1 MAAKLEI
8 DLNAFGLWLTEH
20 AQRVE
25 TTLEELLP
33 DGEVAPEPLHQAM
46 RWAVLGGGKRVRA
59 AMVYAAAYACHPQLD
74 PAAQQALDRAAA
86 AVELVHAY
94 SLIHDDLPCMDDDT
108 MRRGKAAT
116 HVQFGEA
123 MALLAGDAMQPLA
136 FEWLAGMAI
145 SPALVVQAVHAL
157 AAAIGSDGMAGGQAI
172 DLLSTGES
180 IDELAL
186 ASMHAKKTGALMA
199 ASLQLGA
206 IVVGAGS
213 AQRNALRT
221 YAEAIGLA
229 FQVVDDVLD
238 ATSASERLGKT
249 AGKDIASDK
258 ATYVSLMGVDRARE
272 LADELA
278 QRAQAAASDF
288 GRPGERLVA
297 LAQFVVRREF

>member
-8 DLNAFGLWLTEH
+8 DLDAFGVWLTEH

-25 TTLEELLP
+25 MTLEELLP
-33 DGEVAPEPLHQAM
+33 EGDVAPEPLHQAM

-59 AMVYAAAYACHPQLD
+59 AMVYAAGYACHPQLD

-157 AAAIGSDGMAGGQAI
+157 ASAIGSDGMAGGQAI
-172 DLLSTGES
+172 DLLSTGET

-199 ASLQLGA
+199 ASLQIGA

-238 ATSASERLGKT
+238 ATTDSDRLGKT
-249 AGKDIASDK
+249 AGKDSASDK

-278 QRAQAAASDF
+278 QQAQAAAGEF

-297 LAQFVVRREF
+297 MAQFVVRREF

>member
-1 MAAKLEI
+1 MAAKPEI
-8 DLNAFGLWLTEH
+8 DLEAFAAWLTDH

-25 TTLEELLP
+25 TTLDELLP
-33 DGEVAPEPLHQAM
+33 QGDVTPEPLHQAM

-59 AMVYAAAYACHPQLD
+59 AMVYAAGYACQPQLD
-74 PAAQQALDRAAA
+74 GAAQQALDRAAA

-108 MRRGKAAT
+108 MRRGKPAT

-136 FEWLAGMAI
+136 FEWLASMAV
-145 SPALVVQAVHAL
+145 SPGLVVQAVHVL
-157 AAAIGSDGMAGGQAI
+157 AQAIGSDGMAGGQAI
-172 DLLSTGES
+172 DLLSTGAS

-186 ASMHAKKTGALMA
+186 AAMHAKKTGALMA

-213 AQRNALRT
+213 AQRNALRL

-238 ATSASERLGKT
+238 VTAASDRLGKT
-249 AGKDIASDK
+249 AGKDSAAEK

-278 QRAQAAASDF
+278 QRAQEAAAEF
-288 GRPGERLVA
+288 GRPGDRLA
-297 LAQFVVRREF
+297 AMAQFVVRREF